1 MTGFSVYL
9 GQPLDEAYIKRMIK
23 QGYQMIFTSVQIPE
37 EDDETKYHYFTKL
50 LNLLKHEQ
58 VTYLIDANPSILTP
72 SFYEHLRQY
81 DAQFMIRIDHST
93 SIEAIEAIM
102 AQGLKCCLNASI
114 ISRELLTSFHFVIT
128 IIQDQIRDYLLTWS
142 IRKMNSFINLIQR
155 HKYMV
160 LL

>member
-1 MTGFSVYL
+1 MYL

-50 LNLLKHEQ
+50 LNLLKYEQ

-114 ISRELLTSFHFVIT
+114 ISRELLTSLH
-128 IIQDQIRDYLLTWS
+128 
-142 IRKMNSFINLIQR
+142 
-155 HKYMV
+155 
-160 LL
+160 

>member
-23 QGYQMIFTSVQIPE
+23 QGYQMIFTFVQIPE

-114 ISRELLTSFHFVIT
+114 ISR
-128 IIQDQIRDYLLTWS
+128 
-142 IRKMNSFINLIQR
+142 NC
-155 HKYMV
+155 
-160 LL
+160 